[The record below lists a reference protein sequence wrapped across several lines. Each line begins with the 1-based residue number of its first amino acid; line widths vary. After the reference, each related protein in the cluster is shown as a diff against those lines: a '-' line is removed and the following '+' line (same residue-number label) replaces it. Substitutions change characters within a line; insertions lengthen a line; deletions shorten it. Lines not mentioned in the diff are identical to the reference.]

1 MRRLASGSFWA
12 WCCCILAREYHAF
25 CDANGGLQGNWIGLG
40 PASLVQRTFDP
51 ILWAQGSAALP
62 YLEDGPMTDAQT
74 WNRIMGMF
82 EGNFLGYAVWFN

>member
-1 MRRLASGSFWA
+1 MVFLSEFEAVLQGKKLIPHWRLAKGINFKRALTESRS
-12 WCCCILAREYHAF
+12 
-25 CDANGGLQGNWIGLG
+25 
-40 PASLVQRTFDP
+40 FDP

-62 YLEDGPMTDAQT
+62 YLEDGPVTDAQT